1 MKNAV
6 ILGKH
11 PLTEDLIRQYQAR
24 GFRVT
29 CVPSH
34 DIDGIGTELFD
45 EVFLL
50 ADISH
55 PHPDEADYETV
66 ATAGI
71 LASRIP
77 VPTLHKTKTVC
88 HLMLLTPQM
97 LHVLQTS
104 DFCEAIRKK
113 MDIYPFTM
121 TGKWSESI
129 RLDYQPIGYLSEKH
143 VHLVIF
149 GMNDISEMVALNA
162 TYMAH
167 YPNYV
172 RDHSLRTRITLID
185 KQVSAKSDAFTKRY
199 QHLFDN
205 SYYRLV
211 IPSETKAIVKF
222 HKPMY
227 EGKRE
232 DFVDIEWEFVEAE
245 ANDTAIREKLKKWA
259 ADTRQLLTV
268 VMADEN
274 GCKNAS
280 DALLLPDNLFQNHIP
295 VYVFSKSYFRLDE
308 CPDIHGFGMLDR
320 GYDIT
325 LPLVR
330 MAKNINY
337 IYDRCYEENYADGN
351 ASQEKDL
358 SSYDQFLSPVD
369 SMRYAVEIDHDAR
382 ERSWSRLSI
391 VKRMSSICNAM
402 TIATKMR
409 SIGLD
414 ETEWDKFYDITQQDI
429 ELLAQVEHN
438 RWCVEE
444 LILGFRPCNEEEQRK
459 TEMDVKT
466 HKKAL
471 KSQMIH
477 YDLRAYNDLRPDETG
492 KSSKVYDRCLCS
504 CLPLIAKAFAD
515 ETAAELLQEPKED

>member
-1 MKNAV
+1 MKNVV

-11 PLTEDLIRQYQAR
+11 PLSEDLVRQYQAR

-29 CVPSH
+29 CVPLH
-34 DIDGIGTELFD
+34 DIGDIGADVYD
-45 EVFLL
+45 EVFFLADICHPHPMEADYKAVATIGLL
-50 ADISH
+50 ADKM
-55 PHPDEADYETV
+55 PETSCHR
-66 ATAGI
+66 A
-71 LASRIP
+71 
-77 VPTLHKTKTVC
+77 KTIC
-88 HLMLLTPQM
+88 HLMLLTPHM

-104 DFCEAIRKK
+104 DFCEAVRKK

-121 TGKWSESI
+121 AGKWSESI
-129 RLDYQPIGYLSEKH
+129 RLDYQPIGFLSEKH

-149 GMNDISEMVALNA
+149 GMNDISEMVAINA
-162 TYMAH
+162 AYMAH

-172 RDHSLRTRITLID
+172 RDHSLRTRITLVD
-185 KQVSAKSDAFTKRY
+185 RQARAKSDAFLKRY
-199 QHLFDN
+199 HHLFDN
-205 SYYRLV
+205 SYYRLLV
-211 IPSETKAIVKF
+211 PSEAKAVVKF
-222 HKPMY
+222 HRPMY
-227 EGKRE
+227 EGTRE

-245 ANDTAIREKLKKWA
+245 INDTDIREKLKKWA

-268 VMADEN
+268 VMVDEN
-274 GCKNAS
+274 GCKNAT
-280 DALLLPDNLFQNHIP
+280 DALLLPDALFRHHIP
-295 VYVFSKSYFRLDE
+295 VYVHSQNDFRLDG
-308 CPDIHGFGMLDR
+308 CPDIHAFGMLDR
-320 GYDIT
+320 GYDVT

-337 IYDRCYEENYADGN
+337 IYDRCYEENFADG
-351 ASQEKDL
+351 DDPL
-358 SSYDQFLSPVD
+358 LSPED
-369 SMRYAVEIDHDAR
+369 SMRYAVEIDQEAR
-382 ERSWSRLSI
+382 ERSWGRLSI

-402 TIATKMR
+402 TLAVKMR

-414 ETEWDKFYDITQQDI
+414 EAEWDKFYDISQQDI
-429 ELLAQVEHN
+429 ELLSQVEHN

-444 LILGFRPCNEEEQRK
+444 LVFGFRPCDEEEQRK

-471 KSQMIH
+471 KSQMVH

-515 ETAAELLQEPKED
+515 ETAAELFHDPKVD